1 MLVHHAQTRE
11 ELVLVAT
18 AVCTH
23 PAIGRTTPLTALR
36 TDEPLPEI
44 FEARTIRTVASRS
57 ASSELALTGRVPAR
71 ESESA
76 AWLVHV

>member
-1 MLVHHAQTRE
+1 MLLHHAQTRE

-36 TDEPLPEI
+36 TDEPRPRDLRSSHDPN
-44 FEARTIRTVASRS
+44 SRQQKC
-57 ASSELALTGRVPAR
+57 VQ
-71 ESESA
+71 
-76 AWLVHV
+76 